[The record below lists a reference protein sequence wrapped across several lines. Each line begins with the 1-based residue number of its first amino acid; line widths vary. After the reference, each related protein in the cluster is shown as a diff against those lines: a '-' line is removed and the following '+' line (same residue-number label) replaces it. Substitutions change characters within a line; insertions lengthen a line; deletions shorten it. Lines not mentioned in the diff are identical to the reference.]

1 MSSHEQRATLL
12 FIIMLL
18 VSLYVYGN
26 LLVAM
31 DAIAIVARPLSTEG
45 EQLLTST
52 YCRNKLNSH
61 LLYF

>member
-1 MSSHEQRATLL
+1 
-12 FIIMLL
+12 MLL

-52 YCRNKLNSH
+52 YCRKKLNSH